1 MYLQH
6 RTFRISAVVILLAF
20 ALIQLSDAQSRAPQ
34 DQSWNRRVTGA
45 GDYQT
50 VLEVSGRVEIT
61 RAMKMPDPLD
71 LKSICS
77 AKQDAERRAFLSAEG
92 YLLAL
97 ENSVEANRRQLE
109 IVQLHNELGQLWSY
123 RGDMTKAIEQFA
135 AARAA
140 LVKALPAHPEY
151 SEDLVYLDEILGVA
165 HLRKGELDNCVHNH
179 NAETCIFPLTKQAQ
193 HKLTAGSSE
202 AVKYFKNFL
211 AKRPDNLEVQWLLNL
226 AMQTLGAGNGG
237 GFARNAT
244 AGDLQKH
251 AGEDA
256 RAPRLPRFPDVAA
269 AVGVD
274 RISGAGGTILDD
286 FDNDGF
292 NDVIISSVDACE
304 SLKLF
309 HNNGDGT
316 FTDQTD
322 KAGLSNQIGG
332 INCIQTDFNNDGWLD
347 IFVMRGGWEFAMRN
361 SLLRNNGNGTFTDVT
376 AESGL
381 LSGEHR
387 THSAAW
393 ADFDNDGWLD
403 VFVAHEETPSQLF
416 RNRGNGTFEDVT
428 RKAGVGRKAFS
439 KGSTWGDY
447 DNDGFADLYV
457 SNYGGENF
465 LYHNNGDG
473 TFTEVAARLGV
484 TKPLMSFPTWFF
496 DYDNDGWLDLFVA
509 SFVPSVTEVARGFL
523 GLPPQAETMKLYHN
537 NGHGGFDDVTAAVGL
552 AKVVPTMGANFGDW
566 DNDGFLDFYLGT
578 GAPSYAALMPNYAF
592 RNLGGKSFA
601 DVTTST
607 GTGHLQK
614 GHGVAF
620 GDLDNDGDQDL
631 YVNVGGFIPGD
642 KYNKALFA
650 NPTMGQAGSLS
661 HSSKGVTPVVG
672 QAASL
677 SQSNWISIKL
687 VGATSNRA
695 AIGAKIKLTLTDA
708 TGKQSLRY
716 REVSSGGS
724 FGASPLTQHFGLGKN
739 QKIAEVEIQ
748 WPASKTRQLFRDVAA
763 NQFLEIKES
772 ASEYQPLSRK
782 SFSLIQLTTKPIP
795 GHPAH
800 HSIPGSSAK
809 PARKP

>member
-1 MYLQH
+1 MMHPSLFKLLSLAALF
-6 RTFRISAVVILLAF
+6 TVV
-20 ALIQLSDAQSRAPQ
+20 LIQSAHVQTQTRAPQ
-34 DQSWNRRVTGA
+34 DQSWNRRIAGA

-61 RAMKMPDPLD
+61 RAFKMPDPLD
-71 LKSICS
+71 LKAICQ

-92 YLLAL
+92 YLSAL
-97 ENSVEANRRQLE
+97 ENSVNASRQQIE
-109 IVQLHNELGQLWSY
+109 IIKLHNELGQLWSY
-123 RGDMTKAIEQFA
+123 RGDMAKAIEHFEA
-135 AARAA
+135 AKET
-140 LVKALPAHPEY
+140 LTKVLPSHPEY
-151 SEDLVYLDEILGVA
+151 SEDAVFMDEILGVV

-179 NAETCIFPLTKQAQ
+179 NAETCIFPLSKQAQ
-193 HKLTAGSSE
+193 HKLTAGSST
-202 AVKYFKNFL
+202 AVRYFKSFL
-211 AKRPDNLEVQWLLNL
+211 AKRPDNLEVRWLLNL
-226 AMQTLGAGNGG
+226 AMQTLGAGSAGVPARSASAGG
-237 GFARNAT
+237 
-244 AGDLQKH
+244 LQKR

-256 RAPRLPRFPDVAA
+256 RAPRLTRFPDVAA
-269 AVGVD
+269 SVGVD

-292 NDVIISSVDACE
+292 NDVVISSVDACE
-304 SLKLF
+304 SLKF
-309 HNNGDGT
+309 WRNNGDGS
-316 FTDQTD
+316 FSDQTD
-322 KAGLSNQIGG
+322 KAGLGNQIGG

-361 SLLRNNGNGTFTDVT
+361 SLLKNNGDGTFADVT
-376 AESGL
+376 EPSGL

-428 RKAGVGRKAFS
+428 RKAGVGRTAFS

-447 DNDGFADLYV
+447 DNDGFPDLYV

-465 LYHNNGDG
+465 LYHNKGDG
-473 TFTEVAARLGV
+473 TFEEVGAKLGV
-484 TKPLMSFPTWFF
+484 SKPLMSFPTWFF

-523 GLPPQAETMKLYHN
+523 GLPPQAETMKLYRN
-537 NGHGGFDDVTAAVGL
+537 NGRGGFEDVTAAVGL
-552 AKVVPTMGANFGDW
+552 AKVVPTMGANFGDF
-566 DNDGFLDFYLGT
+566 DNDGFPDVYLGT
-578 GAPSYAALMPNYAF
+578 GAPSYAALMPNFAF

-601 DVTTST
+601 DVTAAM

-614 GHGVAF
+614 GHGVGF

-650 NPTMGQAGSLS
+650 NPT
-661 HSSKGVTPVVG
+661 SKT
-672 QAASL
+672 
-677 SQSNWISIKL
+677 NWISIKL
-687 VGATSNRA
+687 VGTKSNRA

-716 REVSSGGS
+716 KEVSSGGS

-739 QKIAEVEIQ
+739 QKIAELEVQ
-748 WPASKTRQLFRDVAA
+748 WPASKTRQSFQNVAA

-772 ASEYQPLSRK
+772 AAEYRTHQRK
-782 SFSLIQLTTKPIP
+782 SFTLIQPK
-795 GHPAH
+795 A
-800 HSIPGSSAK
+800 SAK
-809 PARKP
+809 PHRH

>member
-1 MYLQH
+1 MHLQH
-6 RTFRISAVVILLAF
+6 RTFRISAVMILLAF
-20 ALIQLSDAQSRAPQ
+20 AMIQLSDAQSRAPQ

-61 RAMKMPDPLD
+61 RAMKMPNPLD
-71 LKSICS
+71 LKSICQ
-77 AKQDAERRAFLSAEG
+77 AKNDAERRAFLSAES
-92 YLLAL
+92 YLSAL
-97 ENSVEANRRQLE
+97 EKSVDASRQQIE
-109 IVQLHNELGQLWSY
+109 IIRLHNEVGQLWSY
-123 RGDMTKAIEQFA
+123 RGDMTKAIQHFE
-135 AARAA
+135 AARN
-140 LVKALPAHPEY
+140 LLDKILPSRPEY
-151 SEDLVYLDEILGVA
+151 SEDAVFMDEILGVA

-193 HKLTAGSSE
+193 HKLTAGSSA
-202 AVKYFKNFL
+202 AVGYFKRHL
-211 AKRPDNLEVQWLLNL
+211 ARNPDNLEVQWLLNL
-226 AMQTLGAGNGG
+226 AMQTLGYASAP
-237 GFARNAT
+237 ARNGYASAPARKPSAENPARNSKALAAT
-244 AGDLQKH
+244 IASG
-251 AGEDA
+251 GA
-256 RAPRLPRFPDVAA
+256 RVPRFPDVAA
-269 AVGVD
+269 TVGVD

-304 SLKLF
+304 SLKF
-309 HNNGDGT
+309 FRNNGNGS
-316 FTDQTD
+316 FSDQTD
-322 KAGLSNQIGG
+322 KAGLSDQIGG

-347 IFVMRGGWEFAMRN
+347 LFVMRGGWEFAMRN
-361 SLLRNNGNGTFTDVT
+361 SLLKNNGDGTFSDVT
-376 AESGL
+376 EASGL

-416 RNRGNGTFEDVT
+416 RNRGNGSFEDVT
-428 RKAGVGRKAFS
+428 RKAGVGRTAFT

-465 LYHNNGDG
+465 LYRNLGNGSFEEVG
-473 TFTEVAARLGV
+473 TKLGV
-484 TKPLMSFPTWFF
+484 SKPLMSFPTWFF

-523 GLPPQAETMKLYHN
+523 GLPPQAETMKLYRN
-537 NGHGGFDDVTAAVGL
+537 NTKGGFEDVTAAVGL
-552 AKVVPTMGANFGDW
+552 AKVAPTMGANFGDF
-566 DNDGFLDFYLGT
+566 DNDGWLDFYLGT

-601 DVTTST
+601 DVTTAM

-650 NPTMGQAGSLS
+650 NPTG
-661 HSSKGVTPVVG
+661 K
-672 QAASL
+672 
-677 SQSNWISIKL
+677 SNWISIKL
-687 VGATSNRA
+687 TGAKSNRA

-724 FGASPLTQHFGLGKN
+724 FGASPLTQHIGLGKN
-739 QKIAEVEIQ
+739 QRMTEVEIQ
-748 WPASKTRQLFRDVAA
+748 WPASKTRQVFHDVTA

-772 ASEYQPLSRK
+772 ASEYQKLSRQ
-782 SFSLIQLTTKPIP
+782 SFSLIKSKSPRS
-795 GHPAH
+795 H
-800 HSIPGSSAK
+800 H
-809 PARKP
+809 